1 MGYNDFIEKRKK
13 LLNEEEISLTDHWQL
28 YTGVYNLARSLNN
41 IELIKDS
48 IKIPGDILEFGCW
61 KGSNLMLMAKTLE
74 IFAPMTHKKVYGF
87 DLFEGLDF
95 FDKKDGDSKSLK
107 GDYKG
112 DEQKLRDIIDLFDY
126 NDKVNLVKGNILE
139 TVPKFIEKNNFKRY
153 SLIYIDTDLYKT
165 TKLILESFSERLV
178 KGGVFVLDEWN
189 SDTFPGET
197 IAVTEFLNTNKNFDL
212 ITVEKSLQPT
222 LILKK
227 K

>member
-74 IFAPMTHKKVYGF
+74 IFAPMTHKKIYGF

-112 DEQKLRDIIDLFDY
+112 DEQKLRDIIDLFDF

-139 TVPKFIEKNNFKRY
+139 TVPKFIEKNDFKRY